1 VRPGIVLHGIE
12 AGVADDEPGMDLE
25 PTLSLKTQIVYMKDV
40 PEGTPV
46 SYLRRYYT
54 TGPSR
59 IATLPIGYNDGYRYA
74 FTGKAEV
81 IVRGLFAPV
90 VGSVTMDYAM
100 IDVTHI
106 PGVEVGDEVILIG
119 EEKTKTHRIRVED
132 LAGWANT
139 LTYEIVCGL
148 GKRVRRVM
156 VE

>member
-1 VRPGIVLHGIE
+1 MS
-12 AGVADDEPGMDLE
+12 DD
-25 PTLSLKTQIVYMKDV
+25 SKA
-40 PEGTPV
+40 
-46 SYLRRYYT
+46 LRKL
-54 TGPSR
+54 
-59 IATLPIGYNDGYRYA
+59 AEIGCNDGYRYA

-90 VGSVTMDYAM
+90 VGSVTMDYTM

-139 LTYEIVCGL
+139 LTYEIACGL
-148 GKRVRRVM
+148 GKRVQRVM